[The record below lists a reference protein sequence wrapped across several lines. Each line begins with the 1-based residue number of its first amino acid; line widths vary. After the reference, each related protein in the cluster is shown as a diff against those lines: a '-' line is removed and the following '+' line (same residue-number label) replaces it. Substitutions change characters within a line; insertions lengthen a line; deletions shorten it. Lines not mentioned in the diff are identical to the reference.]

1 MKLRFK
7 IKDGSADYDYI
18 SPSTTK
24 ALKEVKEKVPKNE
37 GKYESPDNEEIN
49 KYGLYQNSRP
59 SLDPYKGSGG
69 KKNDQGFL
77 VGDVPE
83 REPLWNDPKAGKIEK
98 SASKQEEELRRMYLY
113 KPVNA
118 IVGKAN
124 PDFSK
129 LKSLIGEYYDEL
141 KLNEEYKPLE
151 YKPYN
156 EKTDHYFWEEE
167 SKAEKPKKLPINT
180 GKTLKALIY
189 NLKQLQSQGEDLEEL
204 SYKDY
209 YSMANDG
216 KSPSKRSHIFRSLVK
231 AINKIEE
238 GTISKDV
245 ENYDANKHDCQEV
258 LEIAE
263 YLGNMLIELT
273 NKKEA

>member
-7 IKDGSADYDYI
+7 IKDGSTDYI

-24 ALKEVKEKVPKNE
+24 VLKEVKEKVPKNE
-37 GKYESPDNEEIN
+37 GKYESPDNVEIN

-77 VGDVPE
+77 AGDVPD
-83 REPLWNDPKAGKIEK
+83 REPLWNDPVAGKTEK
-98 SASKQEEELRRMYLY
+98 TASKQEEELRRMYLY

-118 IVGKAN
+118 IVGKSK

-156 EKTDHYFWEEE
+156 EKTNRYFWEKE
-167 SKAEKPKKLPINT
+167 SKEEKPKKLSIST
-180 GKTLKALIY
+180 GKTLKALIS

-209 YSMANDG
+209 YSMVNDG
-216 KSPSKRSHIFRSLVK
+216 KSPSNRSYIFRTLVK

-238 GTISKDV
+238 GAISKDV

-263 YLGNMLIELT
+263 YLGNMLIGLT
-273 NKKEA
+273 NKKEV